1 MSMLE
6 IGRLDPAY
14 CVIPMPGGDIQL
26 RAENGHM
33 LILRCQAD
41 HKAFVTI
48 CVISKNP
55 ISESRWK
62 P

>member
-33 LILRCQAD
+33 LI
-41 HKAFVTI
+41 
-48 CVISKNP
+48 
-55 ISESRWK
+55 
-62 P
+62 